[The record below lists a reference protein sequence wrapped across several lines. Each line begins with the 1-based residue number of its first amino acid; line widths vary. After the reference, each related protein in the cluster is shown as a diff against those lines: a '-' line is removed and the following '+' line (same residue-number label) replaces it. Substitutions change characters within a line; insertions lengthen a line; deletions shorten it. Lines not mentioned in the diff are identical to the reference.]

1 MRTTRMTSITARHLR
16 RGVLQAAVDAG
27 AACTGTD
34 TDTDAFFRGDGET
47 DIEWAPR
54 RTAALRTCAACPV
67 RAACEELALRNGE
80 GDPDADE
87 IVRGGLTG
95 PELAA
100 ARDAHAVR
108 LAVAVAADRDTEGSL
123 LDDLMAR
130 RHALATSSTERT
142 RDGKR
147 IPPAIVQ
154 QEQNAGIRA
163 LNLNIVQARTA
174 RRARAGW
181 GVAA

>member
-1 MRTTRMTSITARHLR
+1 MTSTTARHLR

-27 AACTGTD
+27 AVCTGMSLD
-34 TDTDAFFRGDGET
+34 VFFRGAET
-47 DIEWAPR
+47 DIEWRPR
-54 RTAALRTCAACPV
+54 RTTALRICAGCPV
-67 RAACEELALRNGE
+67 RAACEELALRDGE

-108 LAVAVAADRDTEGSL
+108 LAVAVDADRDTEGSR
-123 LDDLMAR
+123 LDVLMAER
-130 RHALATSSTERT
+130 YVLATTSTERV

-147 IPPAIVQ
+147 VPPAVVQ
-154 QEQNAGIRA
+154 REHNRRIRT
-163 LNLNIVQARTA
+163 LNREIAQTRTA
-174 RRARAGW
+174 RRAQAGW
-181 GVAA
+181 AVAA

>member
-1 MRTTRMTSITARHLR
+1 MRTTRMTSTTARHLR

-27 AACTGTD
+27 AACTSLD
-34 TDTDAFFRGDGET
+34 IDAYFRRDGET

-67 RAACEELALRNGE
+67 RAACEELALRDGE

-108 LAVAVAADRDTEGSL
+108 LAVANAADRDTEGSL
-123 LDDLMAR
+123 LDDLMAQ
-130 RHALATSSTERT
+130 RHALATTSTERT
-142 RDGKR
+142 RNGKR

-154 QEQNAGIRA
+154 QEQNIKIRTLSVQIA
-163 LNLNIVQARTA
+163 QARSA

>member
-1 MRTTRMTSITARHLR
+1 MHRMTSTTARHLR

-27 AACTGTD
+27 AVCTGVSI
-34 TDTDAFFRGDGET
+34 DAFFRGDGET

-54 RTAALRTCAACPV
+54 RTAALRVCAGCPV

-100 ARDAHAVR
+100 ARVDHAVR
-108 LAVAVAADRDTEGSL
+108 LAVAVDADRDTEGSQ
-123 LDDLMAR
+123 LDTLMTQ
-130 RHALATSSTERT
+130 RHVLATTSTERV

-147 IPPAIVQ
+147 VPAALVQ
-154 QEQNAGIRA
+154 EEHNVRIRS
-163 LNLNIVQARTA
+163 LSVQIAQVRTA
-174 RRARAGW
+174 RRVRAGW